1 MNFINPG
8 LLGSFQRFKTEY
20 VTRIENDPECQ
31 RAAQLRALVEP
42 FILRRTKSEVASDLP
57 PKTEQ
62 IRPCTMD
69 NEQQSLYEREKSAM
83 RNALITKINSDGVA
97 KTSTLV
103 LQSLMRLRQIACHP
117 QLAGFSEPSAKF
129 DEVTRVLE
137 TVLSENHKVLM
148 FSSFVKYLN
157 IYEEYLREKKI
168 SYVMLTGETA
178 DREAVIRRFQ
188 TDERVQVFLI
198 SLKAGGVGINLT
210 SADYVFILDPWWNPS
225 AENQAVDR
233 AHRIGQTK
241 NVFVYKFV
249 TAGTLEEKIIALQNK
264 KSHLAGIFANSNPFK
279 DITVEEMMELFE

>member
-1 MNFINPG
+1 M
-8 LLGSFQRFKTEY
+8 
-20 VTRIENDPECQ
+20 
-31 RAAQLRALVEP
+31 
-42 FILRRTKSEVASDLP
+42 
-57 PKTEQ
+57 
-62 IRPCTMD
+62 
-69 NEQQSLYEREKSAM
+69 
-83 RNALITKINSDGVA
+83 
-97 KTSTLV
+97 
-103 LQSLMRLRQIACHP
+103 
-117 QLAGFSEPSAKF
+117 
-129 DEVTRVLE
+129 
-137 TVLSENHKVLM
+137 
-148 FSSFVKYLN
+148 
-157 IYEEYLREKKI
+157 
-168 SYVMLTGETA
+168 TGETA